1 MQSRAVINM
10 PKGSAINAVGIMP
23 PVIPI
28 LCNHHVINIVAIV
41 PKDIKSPCAKLENR
55 STA

>member
-1 MQSRAVINM
+1 MQSKAVIKM
-10 PKGSAINAVGIMP
+10 PKGSAINAVGITP

-28 LCNHHVINIVAIV
+28 LCNHHVINIVDIV